1 MITYKTGISDM
12 DWEKLVDLYDET
24 NMCIGLGRARE
35 TEKIRRAFQNS
46 YQVVT
51 AWDSGK
57 IIGAGR
63 MISDGEC
70 YGWIHD
76 MAVLLPYRKQNI
88 GRTIVEKIVE
98 GNEGLLI
105 GLTSSFEAVEFY
117 TKLGFNKHKTA
128 MAKYPGR
135 SDYLYY
141 QHSGSI
147 DEDK

>member
-1 MITYKTGISDM
+1 MITYKTNIDNC

-24 NMCIGLGRARE
+24 DMCIGLGRKRE

-46 YQVVT
+46 YKYVT

-76 MAVLLPYRKQNI
+76 MTVLSSYRKQGI
-88 GRTIVEKIVE
+88 GQIIVEKLLE
-98 GNEGLLI
+98 GNENLLI
-105 GLTSSFEAVEFY
+105 GLTSSFEAVDFY
-117 TKLGFNKHKTA
+117 DKLGFKKHKTA

-141 QHSGSI
+141 
-147 DEDK
+147 